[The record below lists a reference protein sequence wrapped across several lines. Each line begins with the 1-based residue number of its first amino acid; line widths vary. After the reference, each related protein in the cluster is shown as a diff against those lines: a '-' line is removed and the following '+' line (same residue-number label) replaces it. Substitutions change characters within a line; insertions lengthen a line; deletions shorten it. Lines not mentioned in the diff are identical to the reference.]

1 MPLISYATSYNRTTV
16 NSHCL
21 CAYCLERYDCTIF
34 DYLLLLFL
42 QEDTTKINKETLNGV
57 QIVDFIQLEHSL
69 ERQRKKNGLRQFYAY
84 VFFSQFRKIS
94 LFPFSRVPF
103 RSNFNL
109 IHYDYYY
116 HLVCVVVTR
125 FEMFYLFEIGVS
137 LLKYSPVS
145 IINNRCLL

>member
-21 CAYCLERYDCTIF
+21 CAYCFERYDCTLF

-69 ERQRKKNGLRQFYAY
+69 ERQRKKNGLRHCF
-84 VFFSQFRKIS
+84 
-94 LFPFSRVPF
+94 LFPVF
-103 RSNFNL
+103 RSVL
-109 IHYDYYY
+109 ISI
-116 HLVCVVVTR
+116 LFIMTIIIIWCV
-125 FEMFYLFEIGVS
+125 
-137 LLKYSPVS
+137 LLLPVS
-145 IINNRCLL
+145 KCFICLRSESAC

>member
-84 VFFSQFRKIS
+84 VFFPSFVKS
-94 LFPFSRVPF
+94 HCFLFPVF
-103 RSNFNL
+103 RSVL
-109 IHYDYYY
+109 ISI
-116 HLVCVVVTR
+116 LFIMTIIIIWCV
-125 FEMFYLFEIGVS
+125 
-137 LLKYSPVS
+137 LLLPVS
-145 IINNRCLL
+145 KCFICLRSESAC

>member
-1 MPLISYATSYNRTTV
+1 MPLISYATRYNRTTV

-69 ERQRKKNGLRQFYAY
+69 ERPRKKNGLRQFYAY
-84 VFFSQFRKIS
+84 VFFSQ
-94 LFPFSRVPF
+94 
-103 RSNFNL
+103 
-109 IHYDYYY
+109 
-116 HLVCVVVTR
+116 
-125 FEMFYLFEIGVS
+125 
-137 LLKYSPVS
+137 
-145 IINNRCLL
+145 